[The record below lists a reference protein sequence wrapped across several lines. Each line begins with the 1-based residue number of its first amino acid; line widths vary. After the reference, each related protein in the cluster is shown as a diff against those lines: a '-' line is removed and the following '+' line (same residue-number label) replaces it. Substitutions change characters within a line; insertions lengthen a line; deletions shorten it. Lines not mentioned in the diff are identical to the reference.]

1 MSEFKREKRYIV
13 YKIGNPNWNGSC
25 VVVEDDWPEYEIV
38 WKMIQNRVE
47 GKPNIIEQLQADNAR
62 LRDFVLLVMRGC
74 ENGSV
79 KAQPVMDLSDENAET
94 LELESLYSLAKK
106 RIASTDSSNW
116 LQEQKAQWFRENNE
130 RHDEFFTKLMN
141 WINAYPIAVFPE
153 PDFKKAAKVL
163 NDAGMSIDAI
173 SAANMRHVL
182 SGLNEMAR
190 EAMAEQSESKS

>member
-1 MSEFKREKRYIV
+1 
-13 YKIGNPNWNGSC
+13 
-25 VVVEDDWPEYEIV
+25 
-38 WKMIQNRVE
+38 
-47 GKPNIIEQLQADNAR
+47 
-62 LRDFVLLVMRGC
+62 
-74 ENGSV
+74 
-79 KAQPVMDLSDENAET
+79 MDLSDENAET